1 MSSNG
6 WWQLALFLIVLLL
19 LSIPMGAYMAAV
31 FEGRS
36 TAARVL
42 GPIER
47 GLYRLCHIDA
57 RAQMSWQE
65 YALAMLLFN
74 FLGTLLLYALQR
86 AQAWLPWNPQHLSAV
101 SSDSAFNTCLLY
113 TSRPDWR

>member
-36 TAARVL
+36 TAVRVL
-42 GPIER
+42 APVER
-47 GLYRLCHIDA
+47 GL
-57 RAQMSWQE
+57 
-65 YALAMLLFN
+65 
-74 FLGTLLLYALQR
+74 
-86 AQAWLPWNPQHLSAV
+86 
-101 SSDSAFNTCLLY
+101 
-113 TSRPDWR
+113 